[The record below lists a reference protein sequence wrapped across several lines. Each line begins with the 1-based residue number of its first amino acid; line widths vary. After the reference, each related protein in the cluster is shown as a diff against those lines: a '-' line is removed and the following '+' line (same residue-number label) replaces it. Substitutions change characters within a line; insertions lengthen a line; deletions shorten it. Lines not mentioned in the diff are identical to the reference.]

1 MDAWRSKAHVF
12 LLKNEVTKRVCKK
25 KSIKTQKKGYYRNKK
40 RENENL
46 TKKRNLINLNT
57 RECSKNKFNIWI
69 LEKTEKINM
78 LEKISNKIIN
88 GEFDPGSG

>member
-1 MDAWRSKAHVF
+1 
-12 LLKNEVTKRVCKK
+12 LLKNEVTKKVWKK
-25 KSIKTQKKGYYRNKK
+25 KSIKPEKKGYYRNKK

-57 RECSKNKFNIWI
+57 RECSKNKFNILIW
-69 LEKTEKINM
+69 EKSQINM
-78 LEKISNKIIN
+78 LKKISNKIIN